1 VFWYGDPV
9 FKLFPVTLGS
19 EECGART
26 LFNASERFPARSVD
40 GKVEE
45 VGEIGVAEASDGVVG
60 GGAYRV
66 NYNNEMVATGK
77 DYAKLREEGWKE
89 KVVSHTL
96 EVFQEIEAGRVF
108 EG

>member
-1 VFWYGDPV
+1 M
-9 FKLFPVTLGS
+9 KLFPMTLAS

-40 GKVEE
+40 GKVEVE
-45 VGEIGVAEASDGVVG
+45 RVGEIGMAEASDGVVG

-66 NYNNEMVATGK
+66 NYDNEMVATGK
-77 DYAKLREEGWKE
+77 DYGELREEGWRE

-96 EVFQEIEAGRVF
+96 EVFKEIEAGRVF